1 MTARAIMI
9 QEMALTT
16 TMGARSVQA
25 TDQVDGDAQLLRAI
39 ADGDRTAFDRLSRR
53 HLDRAY
59 GVALRITGSR
69 ADAEDVVQDVFLR
82 LWLKPDSWRPGQA
95 QFSTWLYRVVVNRC
109 LDLKRRPKGAD
120 LDAIEEPQ
128 DPDANAEDGLLDAE
142 RARAIEAAVAEL
154 PERQREAIV
163 MTYTAGLRNA
173 EAASVMDI
181 SVKAFEALLVRAK
194 RELRDYLAREGWMQP

>member
-1 MTARAIMI
+1 MIMI
-9 QEMALTT
+9 QEMALATAA
-16 TMGARSVQA
+16 GAWSVQA
-25 TDQVDGDAQLLRAI
+25 AELVDGDAELLRAV
-39 ADGDRTAFDRLSRR
+39 ADGDRAAFDRLSRR

-59 GVALRITGSR
+59 GVALRMTGSR

-82 LWLKPDSWRPGQA
+82 LWLKPGAWRPGQA

-128 DPDANAEDGLLDAE
+128 DPDDNAEDTLLQAE
-142 RARAIEAAVAEL
+142 RGRALEAAVAQL
-154 PERQREAIV
+154 PERQRAAIV
-163 MTYTAGLRNA
+163 LTYTAGLRNA
-173 EAASVMDI
+173 EAASAMDI

-194 RELRDYLAREGWMQP
+194 RELRDHLAGEGWMQS